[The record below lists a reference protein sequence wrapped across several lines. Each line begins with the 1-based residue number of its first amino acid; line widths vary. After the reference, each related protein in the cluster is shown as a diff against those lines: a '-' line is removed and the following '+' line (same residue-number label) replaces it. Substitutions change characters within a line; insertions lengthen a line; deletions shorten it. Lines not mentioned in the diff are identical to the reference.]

1 MGRTTRQTK
10 ILEIISKKD
19 IETQEELV
27 AELKKANFDV
37 TQATVSRDI
46 KELGLIKVLGES
58 RKYKYAVEK
67 TGSSNINIKLTNM
80 FRECVISI
88 DHTNNLIVVKTLS
101 GSANAAAIMIDKS
114 GFDGVL
120 GCIAGDDTF
129 LIICRDEEAVQNTLQ
144 KLNDIIR

>member
-46 KELGLIKVLGES
+46 KELGLIKVLDES
-58 RKYKYAVEK
+58 RKYKYALEK
-67 TGSSNINIKLTNM
+67 TGNSNVSVKLTNL
-80 FRECVISI
+80 FRESVISI
-88 DHTNNLIVVKTLS
+88 DRANNLIVVKTLS
-101 GSANAAAIMIDKS
+101 GSANAAAVMVDKS
-114 GFDGVL
+114 GYEGVL

-129 LIICRDEEAVQNTLQ
+129 LIVCKNEEVVDKVLE
-144 KLNDIIR
+144 KLHDIIR

>member
-1 MGRTTRQTK
+1 MGRTARQTK

-27 AELKKANFDV
+27 EELKKANFDV

-67 TGSSNINIKLTNM
+67 ATNINVKLMNM
-80 FRECVISI
+80 FRESVI
-88 DHTNNLIVVKTLS
+88 
-101 GSANAAAIMIDKS
+101 
-114 GFDGVL
+114 
-120 GCIAGDDTF
+120 
-129 LIICRDEEAVQNTLQ
+129 
-144 KLNDIIR
+144 